1 MLDIIKEI
9 QIMISFFNVDTFGIL
24 AISTLVVGGFQTAL
38 THALKEEK
46 TLSGDDRSL
55 IFPEN
60 LVTKP
65 LARVTPESTLPS
77 VSFWQRVTLVFK
89 PRNTI
94 VNKKNTTRKTSAF

>member
-1 MLDIIKEI
+1 MLEIIKEI

-55 IFPEN
+55 IFPEGF
-60 LVTKP
+60 VTKP
-65 LARVTPESTLPS
+65 LPEVVSESTSP
-77 VSFWQRVTLVFK
+77 VSFWQRMTLGLK
-89 PRNTI
+89 SRNTS
-94 VNKKNTTRKTSAF
+94 VNEKNTSKNSAF